1 MRRPLLVVITGL
13 SVCLFTTA
21 IFLPSLGGD
30 FVWEDHLNLLENTG
44 WRTEPGWWFESLTG
58 GDYKPLVWAG
68 YSLEYM
74 FWEMNPLG
82 YHLDNILLHALNAL
96 MVFFLIRA
104 LCPCTV
110 RVALFSALVF
120 SLHPLRVESVAW
132 ITERKDVQFSFFYL
146 LALLTY
152 LRYLRKQSGIWYLL
166 AWLISLGAFFSKAMA
181 VSLPFILLLVDTIQ
195 GRIRKGKWRKIL
207 LEKLPFL
214 VPAAIMGFLALQAQV
229 SSLALTGLDEL
240 SLGNRF
246 VLCSLSGVF
255 YLYKTIIPLALQ
267 PVYRV
272 DIAALY
278 FLPLGFLS
286 CWAIVF
292 LVVSLLRGGCR
303 WRRTWT
309 GWSWYLL
316 TWLPISGIARTG
328 LSALADRFSYLPA
341 VGLSL
346 VLAWLLVGV
355 SSRRLALVGAVVVIV
370 LSVLTIRQQSRWR
383 NNAALWE
390 PMLGG
395 NHPVPIYNLANESQR
410 RGFYSRASRLYLRC
424 LELAPRYYSAH
435 YNLANL
441 LAGRGDISGSE
452 EHYRHALKIN
462 PGAIEAHINLGNL
475 LFRDNRLP
483 EAQEEFRAALEL
495 DTERFDA
502 RNNLANTLAASGQF
516 AEAIRQYDII
526 KKSGHANADTWF
538 NLGYTLERAGDPA
551 QSAECYRRAL
561 ELSPGMEK
569 ARRNLALVET
579 EGRDN

>member
-1 MRRPLLVVITGL
+1 MRRPLLVVIAGL
-13 SVCLFTTA
+13 FICLLTLG
-21 IFLPSLGGD
+21 IFLPSLGGS
-30 FVWEDHLNLLENTG
+30 FVWEDHLNLLENTS
-44 WRTEPGWWFESLTG
+44 WRTQPGWWFGSMTG
-58 GDYKPLVWAG
+58 GDYKPMVWAG

-74 FWEMNPLG
+74 FWELNPVG

-104 LCPCTV
+104 LCSCTV
-110 RVALFSALVF
+110 WVALFSALVF

-132 ITERKDVQFSFFYL
+132 ITERKDVQFTFFYL
-146 LALLTY
+146 LALLVY
-152 LRYLRKQSGIWYLL
+152 LRYLRKQSGTWYLL
-166 AWLISLGAFFSKAMA
+166 ALIISMGAFFSKAMA
-181 VSLPFILLLVDTIQ
+181 VSLPFILLLVDTIR
-195 GRIRKGKWRKIL
+195 GRIGKGSRGKIL

-214 VPAAIMGFLALQAQV
+214 VPAAITGFLALQAQV

-240 SLGNRF
+240 SWGHRLI
-246 VLCSLSGVF
+246 LCAISGLF
-255 YLYKTIIPLALQ
+255 YLYKTVIPLALQ

-272 DIAALY
+272 DTAARY
-278 FLPLGFLS
+278 FIPAGFFS
-286 CWAIVF
+286 GMAIVL

-303 WRRTWT
+303 WRRTWP
-309 GWSWYLL
+309 GWSWYFL

-341 VGLSL
+341 IGLSL

-355 SSRRLALVGAVVVIV
+355 SSRRLALVAAVVVV
-370 LSVLTIRQQSRWR
+370 ALSVLTIRQQSRWR
-383 NNAALWE
+383 NNTELWE
-390 PMLGG
+390 QMLGG

-410 RGFYSRASRLYLRC
+410 RGFHSRAKDLYLRC

-452 EHYRHALKIN
+452 KHYRYALGIN
-462 PGAIEAHINLGNL
+462 PGSIESHINLGNL

-483 EAQEEFRAALEL
+483 EAREEFRVALEL
-495 DTERFDA
+495 DPGRFDA
-502 RNNLANTLAASGQF
+502 RNNLANTLAASEQF

-538 NLGYTLERAGDPA
+538 NLGYTLERAGDTA
-551 QSAECYRRAL
+551 QAEECYRQAL
-561 ELSPGMEK
+561 ELAPGMER
-569 ARRNLALVET
+569 ARRNLELLEK
-579 EGRDN
+579 EGRAN